1 MRWANE
7 MLVVLGGS
15 VEGTLAEQLGRS
27 EAETKRWLEEKLGWL
42 RGYTGEVRVWSYFQ
56 KVVKEAEEE
65 IKRAGLS
72 RTSWR
77 KIQRRLSGESRPTG
91 KEREFRRQV
100 SAFVQKEGAKVPL
113 RQQYLGSSDVLESLF
128 GEYKD
133 LADQAPSREITA
145 NVLTIPLLVTP
156 LTPEL
161 LAKHWKPSANRM
173 SNNGLKNIW
182 GLHRRGKSEWCDYSR
197 GSNTKGDPEPA

>member
-1 MRWANE
+1 

-77 KIQRRLSGESRPTG
+77 KRFFRFKVRGLGFLTVLS
-91 KEREFRRQV
+91 
-100 SAFVQKEGAKVPL
+100 
-113 RQQYLGSSDVLESLF
+113 
-128 GEYKD
+128 
-133 LADQAPSREITA
+133 
-145 NVLTIPLLVTP
+145 
-156 LTPEL
+156 
-161 LAKHWKPSANRM
+161 
-173 SNNGLKNIW
+173 
-182 GLHRRGKSEWCDYSR
+182 
-197 GSNTKGDPEPA
+197 